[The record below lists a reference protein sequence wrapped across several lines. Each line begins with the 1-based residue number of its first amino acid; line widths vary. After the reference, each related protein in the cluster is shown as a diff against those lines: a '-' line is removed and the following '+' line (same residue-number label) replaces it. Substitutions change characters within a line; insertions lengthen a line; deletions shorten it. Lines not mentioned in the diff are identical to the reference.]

1 MRMGELPVIR
11 SSPIC
16 LPKTSKVRLCRR
28 WRNKRTEGWQVGQS
42 SKQGNQF
49 MERNEV
55 QTLRKLE
62 LVVNGLLIAVALLTI
77 VGVAWGLDTQDIIAP
92 PFASR
97 H

>member
-1 MRMGELPVIR
+1 
-11 SSPIC
+11 
-16 LPKTSKVRLCRR
+16 
-28 WRNKRTEGWQVGQS
+28 
-42 SKQGNQF
+42 

-77 VGVAWGLDTQDIIAP
+77 VGVAWGLDDTQDIIAP

>member
-1 MRMGELPVIR
+1 
-11 SSPIC
+11 
-16 LPKTSKVRLCRR
+16 
-28 WRNKRTEGWQVGQS
+28 
-42 SKQGNQF
+42 

-77 VGVAWGLDTQDIIAP
+77 VGVAWGLDAQDIIAP

>member
-1 MRMGELPVIR
+1 LFTEDRHPKSDCADVGETNVLKAGKPA
-11 SSPIC
+11 
-16 LPKTSKVRLCRR
+16 
-28 WRNKRTEGWQVGQS
+28 QS
-42 SKQGNQF
+42 LKQGNQF